1 MRVGVPRELREGEHR
16 VALAPSGV
24 VELTRRGHQVL
35 VESGAGAG
43 SAFPDTDYLA
53 AGAQVLAGAEEVWER
68 ADLVLKVKAPGPAE
82 YPWLRRGQTLF
93 AFLHLAAEPDLTS
106 ALVEAG
112 TTAVGYE
119 TVRAADGSL
128 PLLSPMSEV
137 AGRMAAQVG
146 AHCLERAQGGR
157 GVLLGGVRGVPA
169 GKVAILGGG
178 VVGTNAALI
187 ALGLQAEVMVLDS
200 DPARLRYL
208 DLVHRGRLRTVASNA
223 YEVERACLWA
233 DLVIGSALV
242 PGAPTPRLVGAD
254 LVERMRPGSVL
265 VDVSIDQGGCFEQ
278 SRPTTHAQP
287 TFRAADSVFYC
298 VPNIPSAVPHTST
311 WALTNATLPYV
322 AALAD
327 RGAAEAARSTPALA
341 AGLQVLAG
349 TLLRPEVGRAH
360 GIPHGSGEEVL
371 G

>member
-157 GVLLGGVRGVPA
+157 G
-169 GKVAILGGG
+169 
-178 VVGTNAALI
+178 
-187 ALGLQAEVMVLDS
+187 S
-200 DPARLRYL
+200 
-208 DLVHRGRLRTVASNA
+208 
-223 YEVERACLWA
+223 CWA
-233 DLVIGSALV
+233 GSAASR
-242 PGAPTPRLVGAD
+242 PGRSRSWVAGWWARTPR
-254 LVERMRPGSVL
+254 S
-265 VDVSIDQGGCFEQ
+265 
-278 SRPTTHAQP
+278 SR
-287 TFRAADSVFYC
+287 
-298 VPNIPSAVPHTST
+298 SAS
-311 WALTNATLPYV
+311 
-322 AALAD
+322 
-327 RGAAEAARSTPALA
+327 RR
-341 AGLQVLAG
+341 
-349 TLLRPEVGRAH
+349 R
-360 GIPHGSGEEVL
+360 
-371 G
+371 

>member
-1 MRVGVPRELREGEHR
+1 M
-16 VALAPSGV
+16 
-24 VELTRRGHQVL
+24 
-35 VESGAGAG
+35 
-43 SAFPDTDYLA
+43 
-53 AGAQVLAGAEEVWER
+53 
-68 ADLVLKVKAPGPAE
+68 
-82 YPWLRRGQTLF
+82 
-93 AFLHLAAEPDLTS
+93 
-106 ALVEAG
+106 
-112 TTAVGYE
+112 
-119 TVRAADGSL
+119 
-128 PLLSPMSEV
+128 
-137 AGRMAAQVG
+137 
-146 AHCLERAQGGR
+146 
-157 GVLLGGVRGVPA
+157 
-169 GKVAILGGG
+169 
-178 VVGTNAALI
+178 GTNAALI